1 MTNNE
6 TPKEEN
12 PMTEQLEENTTEVV
26 ESKEELIQVE
36 LPVLMH
42 RNGKP
47 EIIGSAVV
55 TRYRDR
61 IELAS
66 KIDTEGGLDFGSLLT
81 SGYVEGLT
89 LGGILNPSLA
99 AKLK

>member
-1 MTNNE
+1 
-6 TPKEEN
+6 
-12 PMTEQLEENTTEVV
+12 MTEQLETNNTEVV
-26 ESKEELIQVE
+26 ETEEEFIQVE

-42 RNGKP
+42 RSGKP

-61 IELAS
+61 IEIAS
-66 KIDTEGGLDFGSLLT
+66 KIESESGIEFGGLVT

-89 LGGILNPSLA
+89 LGGVLNPQLA
-99 AKLK
+99 SRLT

>member
-1 MTNNE
+1 
-6 TPKEEN
+6 
-12 PMTEQLEENTTEVV
+12 MTEQLEESIIEAV
-26 ESKEELIQVE
+26 ESEEEFIQVE
-36 LPVLMH
+36 LPIFMH

-47 EIIGSAVV
+47 EVIGSAVV
-55 TRYRDR
+55 TRYKDR

-66 KIDTEGGLDFGSLLT
+66 KIDTEGGLEFGSLLT

-89 LGGILNPSLA
+89 LGGILAPKLA

>member
-1 MTNNE
+1 
-6 TPKEEN
+6 
-12 PMTEQLEENTTEVV
+12 MTEQLEENTTEAV
-26 ESKEELIQVE
+26 ESEEEFIQVE

-42 RNGKP
+42 RGGKP

-61 IELAS
+61 IEIAS
-66 KIDTEGGLDFGSLLT
+66 KIETESGLEFGSLIT

-89 LGGILNPSLA
+89 LGGIINPQLA
-99 AKLK
+99 ARL

>member
-1 MTNNE
+1 MRR
-6 TPKEEN
+6 KL
-12 PMTEQLEENTTEVV
+12 MTELEENTTEVV
-26 ESKEELIQVE
+26 ETEEELMQVE
-36 LPVLMH
+36 LPILMH
-42 RNGKP
+42 RSGKP

-66 KIDTEGGLDFGSLLT
+66 RIDTDSGLEFGSLIT

-89 LGGILNPSLA
+89 LGGVLNPTLA
-99 AKLK
+99 AKLQ